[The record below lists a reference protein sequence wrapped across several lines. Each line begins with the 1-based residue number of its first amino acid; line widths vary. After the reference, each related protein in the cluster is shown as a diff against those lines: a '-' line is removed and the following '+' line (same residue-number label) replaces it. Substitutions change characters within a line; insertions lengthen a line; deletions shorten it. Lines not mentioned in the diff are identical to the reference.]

1 MPKPPPR
8 ACRSTP
14 GWSAPSPGPWTRL
27 PAGPPGF
34 SVGPAPGSPVTRA
47 ADLRHLHQRPPQETD
62 TTMSHWEFPGS
73 EPIEAVIDLAAGSVA
88 LTARATDVTT
98 VSLAPSRFGRN
109 ADKLLSEVRVS
120 FENGRLEVTGPKR
133 TGLWRGYPG
142 LDLTVTLPQG
152 SRCAVRTASADVTC
166 TGELAELDAH
176 TASGDVTAA
185 AVTRNLQAAT
195 ASGDVRAEETGE
207 AADVRTVSGDVR
219 ITRAGG
225 DIQAR
230 TASGDVT
237 IATAAGSATATTASG
252 DIRIGNMASGRADVN
267 TASGDVVVGVARDV
281 GVYLDLA
288 SLSGSV
294 TSQLEDAEPSED
306 VTLEVRCRSLSG
318 DIRIA
323 RASSSASD
331 RQVEPA
337 G

>member
-1 MPKPPPR
+1 
-8 ACRSTP
+8 
-14 GWSAPSPGPWTRL
+14 
-27 PAGPPGF
+27 
-34 SVGPAPGSPVTRA
+34 
-47 ADLRHLHQRPPQETD
+47 
-62 TTMSHWEFPGS
+62 MSHWEYPGS
-73 EPIEAVIDLAAGSVA
+73 EPIDAFIDLASGSVA
-88 LTARATDVTT
+88 LTAKATDATT
-98 VSLAPSRFGRN
+98 VSLAPSGFGRN
-109 ADKLLSEVRVS
+109 ADKLLSEVRVG
-120 FENGRLEVTGPKR
+120 FDNGRLEVVGPKR
-133 TGLWRGYPG
+133 AGLWRGYPG
-142 LDLTVTLPQG
+142 LDLTVTLPQA
-152 SRCAVRTASADVTC
+152 SRCTVRTASADVTS

-176 TASGDVTAA
+176 TASGDVTAT
-185 AVTRNLQAAT
+185 AVTRNLQAVT

-207 AADVRTVSGDVR
+207 VADVRTVSGDIR
-219 ITRAGG
+219 ITRAG

-237 IATAAGSATATTASG
+237 IATAAGSATMTTASG
-252 DIRIGNMASGRADVN
+252 DVRIGAMASGRADVN

-294 TSQLEDAEPSED
+294 TSQLEDAEPGGD

-331 RQVEPA
+331 RQQAEPA

>member
-1 MPKPPPR
+1 
-8 ACRSTP
+8 
-14 GWSAPSPGPWTRL
+14 
-27 PAGPPGF
+27 
-34 SVGPAPGSPVTRA
+34 
-47 ADLRHLHQRPPQETD
+47 
-62 TTMSHWEFPGS
+62 MSHWEFPGS
-73 EPIEAVIDLAAGSVA
+73 EPIDVFIDLASGSVA
-88 LTARATDVTT
+88 LTAKATDATT

-120 FENGRLEVTGPKR
+120 FDNGRLEVIGPKR
-133 TGLWRGYPG
+133 PGLWRGYPG

-152 SRCAVRTASADVTC
+152 SRCAVRTASADITS

-185 AVTRNLQAAT
+185 AVTRNLQAVT
-195 ASGDVRAEETGE
+195 ASGDVRADETGE
-207 AADVRTVSGDVR
+207 MADLRTVSGDIR
-219 ITRAGG
+219 IARAGR
-225 DIQAR
+225 DVHAR
-230 TASGDVT
+230 TASGDVN
-237 IATAAGSATATTASG
+237 IAIAVGSATATTASG
-252 DIRIGNMASGRADVN
+252 DVRIGSMASGRADVN

-294 TSQLEDAEPSED
+294 TSQLEDAEPGGD

-331 RQVEPA
+331 RQVETA
-337 G
+337 R

>member
-14 GWSAPSPGPWTRL
+14 GWSAPSPELSTR
-27 PAGPPGF
+27 PQAGPPG
-34 SVGPAPGSPVTRA
+34 SSAAPVPGSPVISA
-47 ADLRHLHQRPPQETD
+47 ADPRHIHQRAPHETD
-62 TTMSHWEFPGS
+62 TTMSHWDFPGS
-73 EPIEAVIDLAAGSVA
+73 EPIDVLIDLASGSVA
-88 LTARATDVTT
+88 LTAKETDATT
-98 VSLAPSRFGRN
+98 VSLAPSGFGRN

-120 FENGRLEVTGPKR
+120 FDNGRLEVVGPKR

-142 LDLTVTLPQG
+142 LDVTVTLPQG
-152 SRCAVRTASADVTC
+152 SRCAVRTASADITA

-185 AVTRNLQAAT
+185 AVTRNLQAVT
-195 ASGDVRAEETGE
+195 ASGDVRADETGE
-207 AADVRTVSGDVR
+207 MADLRTVSGDIR
-219 ITRAGG
+219 IGRAGSNVH
-225 DIQAR
+225 AR
-230 TASGDVT
+230 TASGDVD

-252 DIRIGNMASGRADVN
+252 NVRIGSM
-267 TASGDVVVGVARDV
+267 ARDV

-294 TSQLEDAEPSED
+294 TSQLEDAEPGGD

>member
-1 MPKPPPR
+1 
-8 ACRSTP
+8 
-14 GWSAPSPGPWTRL
+14 
-27 PAGPPGF
+27 
-34 SVGPAPGSPVTRA
+34 
-47 ADLRHLHQRPPQETD
+47 
-62 TTMSHWEFPGS
+62 MSHWEFPGS
-73 EPIEAVIDLAAGSVA
+73 EPIDAFIDLASGSVA
-88 LTARATDVTT
+88 LTAKATDATT
-98 VSLAPSRFGRN
+98 VSLAPSGFGRN

-120 FENGRLEVTGPKR
+120 FDNGRLEVVGPKR
-133 TGLWRGYPG
+133 PGLWRGYPG

-152 SRCAVRTASADVTC
+152 SRCAVRTASADITS

-185 AVTRNLQAAT
+185 AVTRNLQAVT
-195 ASGDVRAEETGE
+195 ASGDVRADETGE
-207 AADVRTVSGDVR
+207 MADLRTVSGDIR
-219 ITRAGG
+219 IGRAGSNVH
-225 DIQAR
+225 AR
-230 TASGDVT
+230 TASGDVD

-252 DIRIGNMASGRADVN
+252 DVRIGSMASGRADVN

-294 TSQLEDAEPSED
+294 TSQLEDAEPGGD

>member
-1 MPKPPPR
+1 
-8 ACRSTP
+8 
-14 GWSAPSPGPWTRL
+14 
-27 PAGPPGF
+27 
-34 SVGPAPGSPVTRA
+34 
-47 ADLRHLHQRPPQETD
+47 
-62 TTMSHWEFPGS
+62 MSHWEFPGS
-73 EPIEAVIDLAAGSVA
+73 EPIDAFIELAGGSVA
-88 LTARATDVTT
+88 LTARATDATT
-98 VSLAPSRFGRN
+98 VSLAPSRFSRN
-109 ADKLLSEVRVS
+109 SDKLLSEIRVG
-120 FENGRLEVTGPKR
+120 FDNGRLEIVGPKR

-142 LDLTVTLPQG
+142 LDLTVTLPEG
-152 SRCAVRTASADVTC
+152 SRCAVRTASADVIG

-185 AVTRNLQAAT
+185 AVTRNLQATT
-195 ASGDVRAEETGE
+195 ASGDVRADETGE
-207 AADVRTVSGDVR
+207 MADIRTVSGDIR
-219 ITRAGG
+219 IARAGG

-230 TASGDVT
+230 TASGDVN
-237 IATAAGSATATTASG
+237 IAAAAGSATMTTASG
-252 DIRIGNMASGRADVN
+252 DVRIGSMASGRADVN

-323 RASSSASD
+323 RASSAGTD
-331 RQVEPA
+331 RRQVEPA